1 MHTCMHVYFCK
12 LMYVCMYVCMY
23 IPFLLLVGAAGVLGG
38 VGVGG
43 AVGGRGSLDSSGAG
57 MMKPYG
63 GTLESDSPTSASSS

>member
-1 MHTCMHVYFCK
+1 
-12 LMYVCMYVCMY
+12 MYVCVYT
-23 IPFLLLVGAAGVLGG
+23 PFLLLVGAAG

-63 GTLESDSPTSASSS
+63 GTLESDSPTSTSSS